1 MKISSV
7 ALIPIQGT
15 HHKQTNKIK
24 KQFISQD
31 TTKEINK
38 KFFYEF
44 YLPISFKS
52 TQKSN
57 EYQIL
62 ENKLNDLYEKKK
74 NTKLKNLYTRFADF
88 ELTNSRLINNAFNK
102 MINREIKFAQQNEK
116 ISEKDLLNVIQKSL
130 FSTNFHLHKKINHDK
145 LTPEEIIDISKDD
158 TEKILNKV
166 KYNEKFKSFP
176 LKKNSRDFQ
185 QLSFEIYNEIE
196 QLYSNLSQ
204 NGTKFISRLF
214 LDEYMK
220 NIQENVYPIFD
231 EELFNNLKTLLKKE
245 PFVSFDQKMMK
256 VEKQRKENGFNPE
269 QVATEIFNDSINQK
283 ISPFENRKL
292 YEFLE
297 KDNENLDYLLENI
310 YGFYYPK
317 IQEEFNTSNI
327 ATKHKVLLADPCIYA
342 HFEELTNF
350 IKEKNI
356 NTENI
361 EPIDLRNKFSEYL
374 GTETIYRGL
383 YSHDPEKLIQK
394 LKEEGNFASVYQ
406 TPQKAIKA
414 IKYYISN
421 KDGVSMTT
429 LSHIS
434 RKIQY
439 PEEKSEFI
447 SVSSIYDVAASV
459 PKFAGKP
466 QTPVVV
472 IKAEVPKLILIKQKG
487 LFSDRESSAIHKTLK
502 IGDREFPYNRDQQK
516 IEIFIPFYLPLEK
529 AEYIIDTQTNNFKWV

>member
-7 ALIPIQGT
+7 AFIQIQNTHKKPINRT
-15 HHKQTNKIK
+15 K
-24 KQFISQD
+24 KQFTSQN
-31 TTKEINK
+31 TVNK
-38 KFFYEF
+38 TDKNFSHGF
-44 YLPISFKS
+44 YLPLSFKADANS
-52 TQKSN
+52 S

-62 ENKLNDLYEKKK
+62 ENQLNSFYEKNK
-74 NTKLKNLYTRFADF
+74 NAKLKNLYTRFADF
-88 ELTNSRLINNAFNK
+88 ELTSSRLINNAFNK
-102 MINREIKFAQQNEK
+102 MISKEIEFSQTNQKV
-116 ISEKDLLNVIQKSL
+116 SEKDILNAIQKGL
-130 FSTNFHLHKKINHDK
+130 FCTNFHIHKKINHDK
-145 LTPEEIIDISKDD
+145 LTPEEIIDISKDNA
-158 TEKILNKV
+158 EKILSKI
-166 KYNEKFKSFP
+166 KYNENFKSFP
-176 LKKNSRDFQ
+176 LKKNSRNFQ
-185 QLSFEIYNEIE
+185 QLSFEIYNEVE
-196 QLYSNLSQ
+196 QLYSNLLP

-220 NIQENVYPIFD
+220 NIKENVYPIFD
-231 EELFNNLKTLLKKE
+231 EELFNNLKILLQKE
-245 PFVSFDQKMMK
+245 PFVSFDKQMLK

-269 QVATEIFNDSINQK
+269 QTATEIYNDSINQE

-292 YEFLE
+292 YDFLA

-317 IQEEFNTSNI
+317 IQEEFSNSNI
-327 ATKHKVLLADPCIYA
+327 ATKHKVLLVDPCIYA
-342 HFEELTNF
+342 HFEELTTF

-383 YSHDPEKLIQK
+383 YSPEPEQLIKK
-394 LKEEGNFASVYQ
+394 LKEEGNFASIYQ
-406 TPQKAIKA
+406 NPQKTIEA
-414 IKYYISN
+414 IKYYITN
-421 KDGVSMTT
+421 KDGVSVTA

-434 RKIQY
+434 RKIKY

-459 PKFAGKP
+459 PKFVGEP

-487 LFSDRESSAIHKTLK
+487 LFSDRESSAINKTLK